1 MKCLPSVPAQSGS
14 ACQEGNKDGDLHG
27 HVEFGWKNSSN
38 SSNQLNRRSLR
49 RYKRNVVR
57 VVLVRKFVEKEA
69 LNREMSEP
77 TSEGLTCADSFSTAI
92 LKSK

>member
-14 ACQEGNKDGDLHG
+14 ACQEGSKDGDLHG

-49 RYKRNVVR
+49 RYANATSFVSFVVQ
-57 VVLVRKFVEKEA
+57 KFVRRVESRDVRA
-69 LNREMSEP
+69 NMRGIDLS
-77 TSEGLTCADSFSTAI
+77 DSFLPI
-92 LKSK
+92 